1 MEALWSDVRY
11 GVRMLLRSPGF
22 TLVAI
27 LTLALGIGANS
38 ALFSLV
44 NGILLSPLRFPQ
56 ADRLV
61 ALYQHKPQF
70 EYGSISYP
78 NFLDWQRDNRALQ
91 SLAAF
96 RPTDFS
102 LTGLGEA
109 QRIDGI
115 MVSANFFPT
124 LGLNPV
130 LGGNF
135 DPQQDV
141 LGGKPEVMISEG
153 MWKTKFGSAPDVV
166 GKTLT
171 LNGTGYMIVGV
182 VPASFHLFMQNFRTS
197 DIYVPIGQWND
208 VIFHQRD
215 VGMGMDAVARLK
227 PGITLEQARADME
240 RVTQNLALAYPDA
253 DANTRATVVSLKD
266 KIVGDVRPYLL
277 VLLAAVFFVLLIA
290 CVNVANLSLARSMQR
305 AREFAIRAALG
316 AGKSRV
322 IRQLLTESVL
332 LALCG
337 GGLGLLI
344 ASWGTQGAIQLLP
357 ESLPRAEE
365 IHLDSRVLIFTL
377 AISVLSGIFFGLAP
391 ALRLM
396 KPRLQETLKEGGR
409 TVSGAR
415 SRAQSVLVI
424 TEMAMALV
432 LLVGAGLMLR
442 SLGRLWSVNPGF
454 NPKNVLLF
462 EVALPPGSSNKSPD
476 AIRADLRRLHDELA
490 DIPGI
495 AAVSLQRGGLPMYGD
510 SEDPFW
516 IMGKA
521 KPALESDMPY
531 GLWYEVEPNYLKVMG
546 IPLKRGR
553 FFTEQDNEHSPL
565 VTVIDEDLAERYFPH
580 EDPIGR
586 SIVDPFVDKPA
597 EIVGIVGHVKHWGLD
612 DKIDVH
618 AQFYVPFMQIP
629 DKFMSRAGDST
640 GVLIRSTG
648 VPPLSLLQP
657 IRSRVAEANSQEVA
671 YEPHSYDEL
680 IVRSLAAKR
689 FSMIL
694 LGVFATLAL
703 VLSSIGI
710 YGVLSYL
717 VGQRTHEIGIRI
729 ALGAQQRN
737 VFMLILGEGTKTALI
752 GVAIGLAAALGLT
765 RLMASVLYGV
775 SATDPF
781 TFAAV
786 AVVLTLVALVACYIP
801 ARRAMRVDP
810 IVALRYE

>member
-1 MEALWSDVRY
+1 
-11 GVRMLLRSPGF
+11 MLLRSPGF

>member
-1 MEALWSDVRY
+1 MEAFWNDVKF
-11 GVRMLLRSPGF
+11 GVRVLLRRPGF

-27 LTLALGIGANS
+27 LTLALGIGANT

-44 NGILLSPLRFPQ
+44 NGILLEPLRFPQ
-56 ADRLV
+56 ANQLV
-61 ALYQHKPQF
+61 TLYQHKPAF
-70 EYGSISYP
+70 EYGSISDP
-78 NFLDWQRDNRALQ
+78 NFQDWQRDNQ
-91 SLAAF
+91 SFQSIAGF
-96 RPTDFS
+96 RDDDFS
-102 LTGLGEA
+102 LTGLGES
-109 QRIDGI
+109 QRIDGV

-124 LGLNPV
+124 LGVNPV
-130 LGGNF
+130 IGRNF

-141 LGGKPEVMISEG
+141 LGGKPEVMISAG
-153 MWKTKFGSAPDVV
+153 MWKTKFGSAPDVI

-171 LNGTGYMIVGV
+171 LNGTDYTIVGV
-182 VPASFHLFMQNFRTS
+182 VPSSFHLYMQNFRDS

-227 PGITLEQARADME
+227 PGVTLQQARADME
-240 RVTQNLALAYPDA
+240 RVTQNLAAAYPDA
-253 DANTRATVVSLKD
+253 NANTAATVVSLKE
-266 KIVGDVRPYLL
+266 KIVGDLRPYLL

-290 CVNVANLSLARSMQR
+290 CVNVANLLLARSMQR

-316 AGKSRV
+316 AGKLRV

-332 LALCG
+332 LSLCG

-344 ASWGTQGAIQLLP
+344 ASWGTQGFISSLP
-357 ESLPRAEE
+357 KGLPRAEE
-365 IHLDSRVLIFTL
+365 IHLDTRVLIFTL
-377 AISVLSGIFFGLAP
+377 AISVLSGIFFGLSP

-409 TVSGAR
+409 TVSGKR

-424 TEMAMALV
+424 VEMAMALV

-454 NPKNVLLF
+454 NPKNVLYF
-462 EVALPPGSSNKSPD
+462 QVALPPGTSSESPD
-476 AIRADLRRLHDELA
+476 AIRAELRRIHDQIA
-490 DIPGI
+490 TVPGV
-495 AAVSLQRGGLPMYGD
+495 AAVSMQRGGLPLWGD
-510 SEDPFW
+510 SEDPFY
-516 IMGKA
+516 IVGKP
-521 KPALESDMPY
+521 KPARESDMPY
-531 GLWYEVEPNYLKVMG
+531 GLWYEVEPDYLKVME

-553 FFTEQDNEHSPL
+553 FVAAQDTERSPL
-565 VTVIDEDLAERYFPH
+565 VTVIDEDLAEKYFPG

-586 SIVDPFVDKPA
+586 SIVDPFVGKPT

-612 DKIDVH
+612 DKINVH
-618 AQFYVPFMQIP
+618 AQFYIPFMQIP
-629 DKFMSRAGDST
+629 DKYMSRAGNST
-640 GVLIRSTG
+640 GVLVRSTG

-657 IRSRVAEANSQEVA
+657 IRTKMAERNSQEVVF
-671 YEPHSYDEL
+671 EPHAYDEIIASSL
-680 IVRSLAAKR
+680 IEKR
-689 FSMIL
+689 FSMVL
-694 LGVFATLAL
+694 LGIFGVLAL

-729 ALGAQQRN
+729 ALGAQRKN
-737 VFMLILGEGTKTALI
+737 VLMLILGEGTKTALI
-752 GVAIGLAAALGLT
+752 GVGLGLAAALGLT
-765 RLMASVLYGV
+765 RLMSSVLYGI
-775 SATDPF
+775 SATDPI

-786 AVVLTLVALVACYIP
+786 AVVLTLVALAACYIP

-810 IVALRYE
+810 IIALRYE